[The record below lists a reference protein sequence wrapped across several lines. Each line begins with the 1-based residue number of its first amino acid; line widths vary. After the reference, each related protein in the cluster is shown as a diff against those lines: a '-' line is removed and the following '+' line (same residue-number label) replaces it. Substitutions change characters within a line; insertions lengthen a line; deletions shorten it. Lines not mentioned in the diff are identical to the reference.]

1 MQTRGY
7 NSTDTRNLMQATFTQ
22 KFGKPAYDWQLNVSE
37 ALILGLDC
45 IVVAGTGSG
54 KTIPFMLPLLG
65 DDHFRILVISPLK
78 ILQQD
83 QANPR
88 TAMSAI
94 FFCKQ
99 VTRFAKLGIKAVAIN
114 GDTWKRKKLREDLKN
129 GVFHAMFL
137 GPEMLLEHEGFRDF
151 MREHNILK
159 NIAATVIDE
168 AHCISQWSGDFRK
181 TYGKLEKVRSLLS
194 PGTPLLATSATL
206 CRASFMDIQSKL
218 LIDAEEAFLLNLG
231 NDRFNISTS
240 VHKMNHAEDYEALL
254 LHVNLKASTL
264 DELDKTIVF
273 VNTVRPTLKA
283 CRYLRDKLHPNLH
296 SAVDYL
302 HSYRSSRDKRKIMR
316 RFRQGGIRILI
327 ATEAAG
333 MGADIPDIKV
343 GIQFGVPPSLTVL
356 KQRLGRIGRNTSIC
370 ASGVVLVEKSMFQA
384 VKKRR
389 NKTSSLNTFMRQCS
403 NTARADLQ

>member
-83 QANPR
+83 QASTFYLFRSSDCNVCF
-88 TAMSAI
+88 

-99 VTRFAKLGIKAVAIN
+99 
-114 GDTWKRKKLREDLKN
+114 DLKN